1 MKGII
6 IASFGSIYKEAV
18 ETSIGTIESKV
29 RSLYRDVEVR
39 RVFLSDALVEKW
51 NEKYIKPILFLSCS
65 TRFALLLSIEISY
78 QIQAIISIILEEI
91 VY

>member
-51 NEKYIKPILFLSCS
+51 NEKYDDTIASSPTSCKNLAARELMRYIFS
-65 TRFALLLSIEISY
+65 RLLS
-78 QIQAIISIILEEI
+78 
-91 VY
+91 

>member
-51 NEKYIKPILFLSCS
+51 NENMMI
-65 TRFALLLSIEISY
+65 RLLLSPTSCKNLVARELMRCIFNRLLS
-78 QIQAIISIILEEI
+78 
-91 VY
+91 

>member
-39 RVFLSDALVEKW
+39 RVFLPQGNWWGIYSAD
-51 NEKYIKPILFLSCS
+51 YSRSGSMLS
-65 TRFALLLSIEISY
+65 TNA
-78 QIQAIISIILEEI
+78 
-91 VY
+91 

>member
-39 RVFLSDALVEKW
+39 RVFLSDAFKW
-51 NEKYIKPILFLSCS
+51 KSGMKNMMI
-65 TRFALLLSIEISY
+65 RLLLSPTSCKNLAARELMRYIFNRLLS
-78 QIQAIISIILEEI
+78 
-91 VY
+91 